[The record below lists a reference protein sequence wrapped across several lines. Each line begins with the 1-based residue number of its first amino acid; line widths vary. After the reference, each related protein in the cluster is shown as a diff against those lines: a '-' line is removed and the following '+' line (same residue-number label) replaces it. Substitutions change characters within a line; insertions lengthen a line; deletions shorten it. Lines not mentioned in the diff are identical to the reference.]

1 MSESYDWLI
10 HDHSEFESLLYE
22 FTDAV
27 EQEAWARANELFKQ
41 LIAGLKAH
49 MAMEEEVLYPAY
61 ESNQNLPQEPVV
73 ALRDEHDNIVRL
85 VRDLAQ
91 VIKNR
96 DSEHTLQSVLPLE
109 QALIS
114 HHEKEEDIFLPM
126 AGRFL
131 LPQKD
136 DIVRQLQAFD
146 VSAAQRKWD
155 I

>member
-1 MSESYDWLI
+1 MGDSYGWLI
-10 HDHSEFESLLYE
+10 HDHSEFETSLHE
-22 FTDAV
+22 FVDAV
-27 EQEAWARANELFKQ
+27 EQEAWAQANDFFKQ
-41 LIAGLKAH
+41 LVTGLKAH

-61 ESNQNLPQEPVV
+61 ESHPDLPQEPVV
-73 ALRDEHDNIVRL
+73 ALREEHDNIVRL
-85 VRDLAQ
+85 VRDLARI
-91 VIKNR
+91 IKSR
-96 DSEHTLQSVLPLE
+96 DSEHILQSVLPLD

-146 VSAAQRKWD
+146 ASAAQRKWG